1 MRERE
6 GKKGKKKAKI
16 NQAKSVLCA
25 QGSKFACVCVCV
37 CPRASMCVSV
47 FVCVRAGL
55 CPNSKPARLQLT

>member
-25 QGSKFACVCVCV
+25 QGSKFAGVCGCVCVSTCNHV
-37 CPRASMCVSV
+37 CER
-47 FVCVRAGL
+47 VCMR
-55 CPNSKPARLQLT
+55 